1 MKSMQSVKTDI
12 QSKSIVDA
20 ELSSTS
26 KKAKLTVAESRTA
39 AMLPPENLHQ
49 LISEAAYYL
58 AEARGFQPGA
68 ELDDWLTAE
77 AQIDKQL
84 H

>member
-1 MKSMQSVKTDI
+1 MKSIQSVKTDI
-12 QSKSIVDA
+12 KSKSIVDA
-20 ELSSTS
+20 ESTSTS
-26 KKAKLTVAESRTA
+26 KRAKLTVAESRA
-39 AMLPPENLHQ
+39 VAMLPPEDLHQ
-49 LISEAAYYL
+49 SIAVAAYYL